1 MFSCLSPVSID
12 MERNST
18 LTWAQLC
25 LVEFGCLLTDGVF
38 SHTAVG
44 VSILVLHLQMER
56 DVGGEIRTAGLVKS
70 LLSFV
75 PG

>member
-1 MFSCLSPVSID
+1 
-12 MERNST
+12 MEINRT

-25 LVEFGCLLTDGVF
+25 LVEFDCLVTDGVF

-56 DVGGEIRTAGLVKS
+56 DVGGEIRAAGLVKF

-75 PG
+75 QG